1 MTTQEKHQA
10 FMTEIASI
18 ESIYRDR
25 LLFPI
30 SYYFEWRV
38 FPYHLVYDTT
48 KALNQEIKDMVIAK
62 FNAIYR

>member
-10 FMTEIASI
+10 FMTEIALI
-18 ESIYRDR
+18 ESNYRDR

-38 FPYHLVYDTT
+38 FPYNLVYDTT
-48 KALNQEIKDMVIAK
+48 KVLNKEIKDMVIAK
-62 FNAIYR
+62 YNAIYR